1 MLGSSF
7 LLQQAL
13 IRQSFINTLLILIP
27 IKLILK
33 SLLGL
38 RFDRDKISL
47 LHMMQQ
53 LYTILVQN
61 RPFYLLVL
69 RLFLIR
75 FTKSL
80 VV

>member
-13 IRQSFINTLLILIP
+13 IGQSFVKTLLILIP

-38 RFDRDKISL
+38 RFDRDKISF
-47 LHMMQQ
+47 LHVMQQ

-75 FTKSL
+75 FTKS
-80 VV
+80 

>member
-13 IRQSFINTLLILIP
+13 IGQSFVNTLLILIP
-27 IKLILK
+27 IKFILK

-38 RFDRDKISL
+38 RFDRDKISF
-47 LHMMQQ
+47 LHVMQQ

-75 FTKSL
+75 FTKS
-80 VV
+80 

>member
-75 FTKSL
+75 FTKS
-80 VV
+80 